1 MRTNW
6 APLPDDISEP
16 SARLVDELRALKDA
30 KGLTLLDLAAGTH
43 YSRSSWERWLNGKRP
58 VTRSALERFAVT
70 VGADSG
76 PLLALHAL
84 LDSPDGPDRADGPDR
99 PAAPPAAAVA
109 GAAGAESTGGARG
122 AAAQLPADTRMFTG
136 RDEELDGLVALLKE
150 RTVVISA
157 IDGMAGIGKT
167 ALAVHAAHRMR
178 EDFPDGQLFL
188 DLHGHTTGIAPL
200 ESGAALDRLLRSLGV
215 SPQLIP
221 LDPHERSAFLR
232 DRLAGTRTLIVLDNA
247 ASTAQ
252 VRPLLPGTPGCLVL
266 VTSRRRLTGLDD
278 AHTLALDTLPGGEAT
293 SLLHKVAGPGRI
305 PDGHPAADEL
315 IALCGHMPL
324 AIRIAAA
331 RLRHHRALRVEDLV
345 EQLRDEHGRL
355 DRLRDEDRNLTVV
368 FESSYLALPEAEQQL
383 FRRLGQVPGPDFD
396 GYAAANL
403 LGTDLRT
410 AEALLESLLDHNLLA
425 QHASGRYRFHDL
437 VRLYARTLRD
447 DSPALDRLLGYYQ
460 HTAQAA
466 DAYITRHTRSSRPL
480 AAAPPAAP
488 ELSGTTAALAWMRA
502 ERDNLLAGAAH
513 AAAERDAARPRP
525 EQAVA
530 ITAAVAGF
538 LRQEGLWQQAA
549 ALHRTAAE
557 LAQRNGDRRAQA
569 DAVWELGRVRYMT
582 GDTEEAVALIEQALA
597 DYTDLGD
604 RQGAANASRELG
616 RLRYLHGRPTEALV
630 LLHRAL
636 SVYEELGDRRGE
648 ANTLFDL
655 GRAQH
660 DSGNYAV
667 SVALQE
673 RAREIHLDS
682 GDRLGQADALWELGR
697 VHHSS
702 GDFTTACDLLEQALT
717 LYQGLGNRNG
727 EANLLWSLGRARRM
741 TGEITTAADLFRRA
755 LWAYR
760 DSGHRLGQAN
770 TLWELGRMHCT
781 AGDFAAA
788 ADLHGQAL
796 EMFQELGS
804 FTGMAIALLE
814 LGRVRHGTRDY
825 PAAVGYYRPA
835 LAMCREH
842 GLRQIEATVLDGLGR
857 VQQAAGELSAA
868 NDSFN
873 SSLTMFREI
882 GDRHGEAVAVTGM
895 AALIAET
902 AGPAQALELYR
913 RALDLARELHSP
925 VDEAR
930 ALDGAAQC
938 LARLGETA
946 AAAEELEQA
955 AALYRRS
962 GAFEATAAE
971 EQLTALRRQGPRAR

>member
-6 APLPDDISEP
+6 APLPDDVTEP
-16 SARLVDELRALKDA
+16 AARLVEELRALKDA
-30 KGLTLLDLAAGTH
+30 KGLTLLDLAAATH

-58 VTRSALERFAVT
+58 VTRSALERFAIA

-76 PLLALHAL
+76 PLLALF
-84 LDSPDGPDRADGPDR
+84 DSPAD
-99 PAAPPAAAVA
+99 PAAPGADEGTAPPPAIDRIDSV
-109 GAAGAESTGGARG
+109 GDVRG
-122 AAAQLPADTRMFTG
+122 AVAQLPADTRMFTG
-136 RDEELDGLVALLKE
+136 RDEELDRLVALLRE

-188 DLHGHTTGIAPL
+188 DLHGHTTGITPL

-221 LDPHERSAFLR
+221 LDQDERSAFLR

-278 AHTLALDTLPGGEAT
+278 AHALALDTLPGGEAT
-293 SLLHKVAGPGRI
+293 ALLHKVAGPGRI

-331 RLRHHRALRVEDLV
+331 RLRHHRALHIEDLV

-355 DRLRDEDRNLTVV
+355 DRLRDEDRNLTAV

-403 LGTDLRT
+403 LGADLRT

-460 HTAQAA
+460 HTAQTA
-466 DAYITRHTRSSRPL
+466 DAYITRHTRDSRPL

-513 AAAERDAARPRP
+513 AAAVDREASRPRP

-549 ALHRTAAE
+549 VLHRAAAE
-557 LAQRNGDRRAQA
+557 LAGRHGDRRAQA

-597 DYTDLGD
+597 DYEDLGD

-648 ANTLFDL
+648 AHTLFDL
-655 GRAQH
+655 GRALH
-660 DSGNYAV
+660 DSGNHSA

-673 RAREIHLDS
+673 RARAIHLDS
-682 GDRLGQADALWELGR
+682 GDRLGQAETVWELGR

-755 LWAYR
+755 LAAYR

-770 TLWELGRMHCT
+770 TLWELGRMHRT
-781 AGDFAAA
+781 AGDFAAS

-796 EMFQELGS
+796 ETFQELGS
-804 FTGMAIALLE
+804 FTGVAIALLE

-825 PAAVGYYRPA
+825 PGAVGYYHPA
-835 LAMCREH
+835 LAICQEH
-842 GLRQIEATVLDGLGR
+842 GLRQIEATLLDSLGR
-857 VQQAAGELSAA
+857 VQQAVGELSAA
-868 NDSFN
+868 NDSLN
-873 SSLTMFREI
+873 SSLTMFQEI
-882 GDRHGEAVAVTGM
+882 GDRHGEAEVVASM
-895 AALIAET
+895 AALAAET
-902 AGPAQALELYR
+902 TGPEQALDLYR
-913 RALDLARELHSP
+913 RALRLAREIHSP

-930 ALDGAAQC
+930 SLDGSAHC
-938 LARLGETA
+938 LVRLGETDA
-946 AAAEELEQA
+946 AVSDLARAV
-955 AALYRRS
+955 ALYRRS
-962 GAFEATAAE
+962 GAVEATAAE
-971 EQLTALRRQGPRAR
+971 EQLAALRQRGPRSP